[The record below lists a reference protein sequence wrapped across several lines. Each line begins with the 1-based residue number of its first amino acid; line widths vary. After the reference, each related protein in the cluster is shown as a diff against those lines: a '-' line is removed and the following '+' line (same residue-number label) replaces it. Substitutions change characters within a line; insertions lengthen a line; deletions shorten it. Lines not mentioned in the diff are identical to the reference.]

1 MTCGRD
7 KILKPAPPGA
17 GREAGAAIM
26 VLIVT
31 FNGERWIRRCLESV
45 YSSTE
50 AVNVVVVDNASTD
63 RTADVVRQFSGVRLL
78 EMEKNLGFGQ
88 ANNRGLRLAL
98 DEGMGHVL
106 LLNQDASV
114 HPDTLDRL
122 MAVSRRHPEYG
133 ILSPL
138 QYDGAGERLDSRF
151 RRFIANNYPAAFV
164 RQAETAPS
172 ALPEVFPVRF
182 VNAAAWLVSRKC
194 LLKTGLF
201 HPLFHHY
208 GEDNNYCSRAAY
220 HGFRT
225 GITPAASVCHDREQ
239 AHEPARNLSR
249 EVRVVPLYILLDLR
263 KAAPL
268 AYVLAWWKLLGY
280 LWKAV
285 KKGQPDIG
293 RSALE
298 KLGWSATHLGLIL
311 RTRREMKRPFAES
324 TLFASAPETR

>member
-1 MTCGRD
+1 VCSST
-7 KILKPAPPGA
+7 
-17 GREAGAAIM
+17 AAI
-26 VLIVT
+26 
-31 FNGERWIRRCLESV
+31 E
-45 YSSTE
+45 
-50 AVNVVVVDNASTD
+50 VVVVDNASTD
-63 RTADVVRQFSGVRLL
+63 RTTDVVRQFSGVRLL

-98 DEGMGHVL
+98 EEGTGHVL
-106 LLNQDASV
+106 LLNQDAAV
-114 HPDTLDRL
+114 HPGTIGAL
-122 MAVSRRHPEYG
+122 AEVSRRHPGYG
-133 ILSPL
+133 IVSPL
-138 QYDGAGERLDSRF
+138 QYDGVGDKLDSRF
-151 RRFIANNYPAAFV
+151 RRFIANNYPEDFV
-164 RQAETAPS
+164 RQAETEPS
-172 ALPEVFPVRF
+172 ALPEILPVRF
-182 VNAAAWLVSRKC
+182 VNAAAWLVSREC

-263 KAAPL
+263 KAAAL

-280 LWKAV
+280 IWKAI
-285 KKGQPDIG
+285 KKGLPDIR

-298 KLGWSATHLGLIL
+298 KLGWSATHLRLIL

-324 TLFASAPETR
+324 PLFASPLETP